1 MTKPVSYKVMPSSNR
16 FDVSYCTSFG
26 SDNTPRK
33 ISGTVKKLKQVYKN
47 ALVVIFR
54 KSDFKL
60 LAIRKP
66 DDNGKYIVNGLNKD
80 VVCFVTA
87 FDSTKKYNA
96 VIQDEVTPK

>member
-1 MTKPVSYKVMPSSNR
+1 MTKPVSRKAMQSSN
-16 FDVSYCTSFG
+16 FLDSSYCTNFG

-33 ISGTVKKLKQVYKN
+33 ISGSVQKKSATYID
-47 ALVVIFR
+47 ATVVIFR

-60 LAIRKP
+60 LAICNP

-96 VIQDEVTPK
+96 VIQDEVVPK